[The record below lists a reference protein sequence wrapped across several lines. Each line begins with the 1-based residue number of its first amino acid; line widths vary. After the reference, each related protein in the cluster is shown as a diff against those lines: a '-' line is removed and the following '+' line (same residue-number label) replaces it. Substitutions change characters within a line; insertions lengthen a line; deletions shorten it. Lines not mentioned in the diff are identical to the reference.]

1 MRERSHWGDPDIDGK
16 IILGWMFGKWDV
28 GVWTGL
34 DWLRMETDG
43 GHL

>member
-1 MRERSHWGDPDIDGK
+1 MDLHFR
-16 IILGWMFGKWDV
+16 KWDV

-34 DWLRMETDG
+34 GWLRLETGD